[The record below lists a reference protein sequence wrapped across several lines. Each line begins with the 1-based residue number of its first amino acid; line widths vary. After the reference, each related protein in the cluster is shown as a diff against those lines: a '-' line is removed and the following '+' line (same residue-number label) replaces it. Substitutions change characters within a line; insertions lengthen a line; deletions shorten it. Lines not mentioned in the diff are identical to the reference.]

1 MYDYVIIGAG
11 SAGCVLANRLTEN
24 SKTRVLLL
32 EAGNPDQKQ
41 EIHIPAGFP
50 KLFKTEYDWNYYTEQ
65 QPFLNNR
72 QLYWPRGKVIGG
84 SSSINAMI
92 YIRGNLRDYDHWH
105 NLGNSGWSS
114 KDVLPYFIKAEN
126 QNVLKNEYHGIDGLL
141 NVTNQRCINPLSR
154 AFVKAVQQAGLPL
167 NQDFNGAKQ
176 EGFGFYQVT
185 QKDGKR
191 HSVAAAYLKPIL
203 QRPNLTVQTNAQV
216 IKINFSGTKAVGL
229 TYMHNGVNQEIKIAK
244 EIILSSGAI
253 NSPQLLMLSGIGD
266 AEQLKSLGIPVV
278 MNLPGVGKNLQD
290 HLCVP
295 IAYTCTKS
303 VSLANAEKLINV
315 LKYLLFK
322 NGPLTTNVAEAGG
335 FVKINPDSE
344 LNDLQFH
351 FAPTYFL
358 NHGFNRPDGHGFT
371 FGPTLLY
378 PQSKGSITLRSTNPS
393 EAPVIQPN
401 YLEKAADLEVLV
413 AGVKL
418 SRKLAQMPAFDSFRG
433 EEFVPGLEVQDD
445 EAIRA
450 YIRDTVES
458 LYHPV
463 GTCKMGNDSMAVV
476 NSQLQVHGV
485 QGLRVVDASIM
496 PSIIGGNTNAPTI
509 MIAEKTADL
518 IKNY

>member
-11 SAGCVLANRLTEN
+11 SAGCVLAHRLTEN
-24 SKTRVLLL
+24 PKTTVLLL
-32 EAGNPDQKQ
+32 EAGNPDQKP

-50 KLFKTEYDWNYYTEQ
+50 KLLKTEYDWAYYTEK

-92 YIRGNLRDYDHWH
+92 YIRGNLSDYDYWH
-105 NLGNSGWSS
+105 NLGNSGWSA

-126 QNVLKNEYHGIDGLL
+126 QNVLKNEYHGVDGLL

-154 AFVKAVQQAGLPL
+154 AFVKAAQQADLPL
-167 NQDFNGAKQ
+167 NPDFNGAKQ
-176 EGFGFYQVT
+176 EGLGFYQVT
-185 QKDGKR
+185 QKNGKR

-216 IKINFSGTKAVGL
+216 TKINFLGTQAIGL
-229 TYMHNGVNQEIKIAK
+229 TYIHQGVNHEIKIAK
-244 EIILSSGAI
+244 EVILSGGAI

-295 IAYTCTKS
+295 VAYTCTKS
-303 VSLANAEKLINV
+303 VSLANAEKFINV

-335 FVKINPDSE
+335 FVKINPDSQ
-344 LNDLQFH
+344 LNELQFH

-358 NHGFNRPDGHGFT
+358 NHGFTRPEGHGFT

-378 PQSKGSITLRSTNPS
+378 PQSKGNITLRSTNPS

-418 SRKLAQMPAFDSFRG
+418 SRQLAQMPAFDSFRG
-433 EEFVPGLEVQDD
+433 EEFVPGVGVQDD
-445 EAIRA
+445 EEIRT

-485 QGLRVVDASIM
+485 QGLRVIDASIM
-496 PSIIGGNTNAPTI
+496 PSITGGNTNAPTI
-509 MIAEKTADL
+509 MIAEKAADM